1 MKTDQNDNEV
11 FTFPDLVSL
20 EFIAIIAALIFLAV
34 WSMSLDAPLKA
45 IADPNWTEN
54 PAKAPWYFVGLQE
67 VLVYFDPWIAGVVL
81 PMMIIVG
88 LAIIPY
94 IDPNPKGVGTYN
106 FKDRKLVVSIFL
118 TGYFLWFVLI
128 FIGQYLR
135 GPNWQFYWFWE
146 DWAVHKEADQELI
159 NIPNYLGTILFIGYF
174 ALGTLLGKLKFKELY
189 QKMGM
194 IKFSLASFFVLSM
207 FGVIVKIFLRIAFHI
222 KYIISTPYFSI

>member
-1 MKTDQNDNEV
+1 MKNESNNREV

-20 EFIAIIAALIFLAV
+20 ELIAIIAAIIVLSI
-34 WSMSLDAPLKA
+34 WSVSIDAPLKA

-67 VLVYFDPWIAGVVL
+67 VLVYFDPWIAGVIL
-81 PMMIIVG
+81 PMIIIVG

-106 FKDRKLVVSIFL
+106 FKDRKLVVTVFL
-118 TGYFLWFVLI
+118 IGYFLWFILI
-128 FIGQYLR
+128 FIGQFLR

-146 DWAVHKEADQELI
+146 SWAVHKEADQELV
-159 NIPNYLGTILFIGYF
+159 NIPNLPGTVLFFGYF
-174 ALGTLLGKLKFKELY
+174 IIGTFLSKIKFDDLY
-189 QKMGM
+189 QKMGF
-194 IKFSLASFFVLSM
+194 IKFSTASFLVLSM
-207 FGVIVKIFLRIAFHI
+207 FGVIIKIFLRVVFHI